1 MGPNPL
7 PGCTGLAPAGTG
19 IRSAPLTG
27 APSDPTPDPRDVPA
41 EDAEP
46 ADELTG
52 DPPPIEEPAEEPA
65 APAEEPTEPAEEEPA
80 EPAEELGEPAEEEPA
95 EPADELAAPAEE
107 PADPAE
113 EPAEPAEPAEELGE
127 PTEDP
132 AEPADEPVELA
143 EPAEEPADPAEPAD
157 ELGEPAEDPAEP
169 AEEPVEP
176 AEPAEEPAEPAE
188 EPAEPAEEPADEP
201 AAEPVEPPEPAEPAG
216 EPVDETPAVPAGEPP
231 PWFDAAGAAVA
242 GGWLPWCVPPP
253 SEVDRGASVV
263 AVAGRSA
270 TTADW
275 PLTRSFAIAF
285 ETEPDEPSEWDDD
298 APASAGSR
306 APDEP
311 PAEEPE
317 SERDELPESDEPDDE
332 PPESDEPEST
342 GDPSTLMLPA
352 RTSALKLLISLI
364 WSLAPP
370 VARSTAPADA
380 PIARSCIFRLP
391 RSPVSAACPT
401 VVATPSTA
409 PRAPSRTARSA
420 ICPATLSCSPLVAPF
435 GIACPAAP
443 ATPPA
448 TPLASAPAVL
458 SKSQLL
464 RSPLAI
470 CSAWMP
476 PSSARF
482 IATFIAISLASRF
495 SSCIATLRKPSC
507 SIFCTSCRKTICT
520 VIRVAI
526 CAGTMPAVDP
536 PNVTTA
542 AAIIAAI

>member
-1 MGPNPL
+1 ML
-7 PGCTGLAPAGTG
+7 PE
-19 IRSAPLTG
+19 
-27 APSDPTPDPRDVPA
+27 PA
-41 EDAEP
+41 EDP
-46 ADELTG
+46 
-52 DPPPIEEPAEEPA
+52 
-65 APAEEPTEPAEEEPA
+65 PA
-80 EPAEELGEPAEEEPA
+80 EPAEELPDGEPAEALPEPA
-95 EPADELAAPAEE
+95 AEPLDEPADEPAEE
-107 PADPAE
+107 PLAEPAE
-113 EPAEPAEPAEELGE
+113 EPPAELPAEPAEEL
-127 PTEDP
+127 PP
-132 AEPADEPVELA
+132 EPADEPPADEPPDDEPPADEPPDDELPA
-143 EPAEEPADPAEPAD
+143 DEPAEEPPAD
-157 ELGEPAEDPAEP
+157 EPPD
-169 AEEPVEP
+169 
-176 AEPAEEPAEPAE
+176 
-188 EPAEPAEEPADEP
+188 EPADEP
-201 AAEPVEPPEPAEPAG
+201 PADEPPEVPPVEPPPAWLGA
-216 EPVDETPAVPAGEPP
+216 PP
-231 PWFDAAGAAVA
+231 TGAPPTGAAGAAVDAA
-242 GGWLPWCVPPP
+242 GAWPPWCAEPP
-253 SEVDRGASVV
+253 SEVDRGGSA

-285 ETEPDEPSEWDDD
+285 DTDPDELPDE
-298 APASAGSR
+298 AIAGSR
-306 APDEP
+306 AAGADDEP
-311 PAEEPE
+311 LESERDEPPE
-317 SERDELPESDEPDDE
+317 SERDEPPESEDDDE

-342 GDPSTLMLPA
+342 GEPSTLMLPA

-409 PRAPSRTARSA
+409 PRTPSRTARSA

-495 SSCIATLRKPSC
+495 SNCIATLRKPSC

-542 AAIIAAI
+542 AAIIAAIWIARMISDAMIMYFVYSTSSAVAFADCASASHALVRFVK

>member
-1 MGPNPL
+1 M
-7 PGCTGLAPAGTG
+7 
-19 IRSAPLTG
+19 
-27 APSDPTPDPRDVPA
+27 
-41 EDAEP
+41 
-46 ADELTG
+46 
-52 DPPPIEEPAEEPA
+52 
-65 APAEEPTEPAEEEPA
+65 
-80 EPAEELGEPAEEEPA
+80 
-95 EPADELAAPAEE
+95 
-107 PADPAE
+107 
-113 EPAEPAEPAEELGE
+113 
-127 PTEDP
+127 
-132 AEPADEPVELA
+132 
-143 EPAEEPADPAEPAD
+143 
-157 ELGEPAEDPAEP
+157 
-169 AEEPVEP
+169 
-176 AEPAEEPAEPAE
+176 
-188 EPAEPAEEPADEP
+188 
-201 AAEPVEPPEPAEPAG
+201 
-216 EPVDETPAVPAGEPP
+216 
-231 PWFDAAGAAVA
+231 
-242 GGWLPWCVPPP
+242 
-253 SEVDRGASVV
+253 DRGASVV

-542 AAIIAAI
+542 AAIIAAIWIARMISDAMIMYFVYSTSSAVASADCASASHALVRFVK